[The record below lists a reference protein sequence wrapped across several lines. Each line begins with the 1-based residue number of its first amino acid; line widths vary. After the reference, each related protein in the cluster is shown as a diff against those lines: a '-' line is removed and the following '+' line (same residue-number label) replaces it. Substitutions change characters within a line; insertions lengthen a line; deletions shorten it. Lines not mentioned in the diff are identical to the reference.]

1 MGGVWNTL
9 ARLSALSRIVCA
21 ALAYCMLQP
30 LLPSSPQNLLDYSLL
45 VGIHRLPAELSAPQR
60 EDRLHQLRT
69 LGGYVSL
76 DRQKVGF
83 SLRM

>member
-1 MGGVWNTL
+1 MGGVRNTL
-9 ARLSALSRIVCA
+9 ARLSALSTVVCA
-21 ALAYCMLQP
+21 VLAYCMLQP
-30 LLPSSPQNLLDYSLL
+30 LLPQNLLDYSLL

-60 EDRLHQLRT
+60 EDRLHQLKT
-69 LGGYVSL
+69 QGGYVSL